1 MSMTKKEQAI
11 HNFWEFHNSKFQNLY
26 PSFPIN
32 KRLENII
39 NLDHAIDDADRQERG
54 VMDVQEIKTCWDCS
68 FYCDEGCCCNHP
80 HQSERKLFQDD
91 HRLPGPPSWCP
102 RRKENRK

>member
-39 NLDHAIDDADRQERG
+39 NLVHAIDDADREERG
-54 VMDVQEIKTCWDCS
+54 VAFMQEVE
-68 FYCDEGCCCNHP
+68 FCNHCK
-80 HQSERKLFQDD
+80 HFFAGYCRYGLAKKVDGSRF
-91 HRLPGPPSWCP
+91 PPSWCP